1 MDLRLPVRSA
11 QLQKDNGIFAEEISF
26 PFSEKCYIRSDSK
39 DILEE
44 VNHLSSQKVMHGR
57 RDGILGAITAG
68 AFLVLVG
75 LMFIIHP
82 NLLDKIIAFFNDI
95 KLVSALDQSSIMLPA
110 PASVAQHTDVYSA
123 VQQFSLIWGVFLVAM
138 LVARFAV
145 NSPTHR
151 KAENVSDIV
160 FWFGAA
166 YLIQT
171 WLIGS
176 AKWFEFWAMILI
188 LLGISLIV
196 RAVFLA
202 ATSLTR
208 K

>member
-1 MDLRLPVRSA
+1 
-11 QLQKDNGIFAEEISF
+11 
-26 PFSEKCYIRSDSK
+26 
-39 DILEE
+39 
-44 VNHLSSQKVMHGR
+44 MHGR

-82 NLLDKIIAFFNDI
+82 NLVDKIIAFFNDI
-95 KLVSALDQSSIMLPA
+95 KLVNVLDQNSIMLPK
-110 PASVAQHTDVYSA
+110 PTIVSQHVDVYSA
-123 VQQFSLIWGVFLVAM
+123 VEQFSLIWGVFLVAM

-145 NSPTHR
+145 NSPTRR
-151 KAENVSDIV
+151 KAENTSDIV

-171 WLIGS
+171 WLIDN

-188 LLGISLIV
+188 LLGTSLII

-202 ATSLTR
+202 GASLTR